1 MLLRSAIFFTC
12 FTLCAQLVLAF
23 ETRLEKIDGSTHVTG
38 LLSDAELESRAI
50 AAAFQKLLHARGQ
63 RIDSFTLVENGELL
77 IDQIQASTSI
87 KILNVEVLKS
97 FKANRKYNV
106 TVEVLYQNV
115 DVNDGSVN
123 CLPVLEDNIPI
134 SIGFFKDMNNSP
146 VWLVPSELKLKQI
159 FSQLSVEPGF
169 KLIQQTPK
177 RKMAESA
184 DYYNLFKE
192 NNSSHKNETP
202 FASTMSIT
210 VSEQNSQN
218 IIQKQASL
226 NVEVKVIT
234 TRNGRNLATTK
245 STEVI
250 TTDEE
255 YFGYKINQSKTRNRK
270 KIIQKIQRR
279 ISETTRN
286 HSSKLSC
293 VDIVPT
299 IKKVGNIITLNLGKL
314 DGIKKGDFV
323 VSENS
328 NGTKSFYRIKNLQ
341 NYTST
346 LWPISRLNGS
356 LNHSDENVYLIRGS

>member
-1 MLLRSAIFFTC
+1 MAP
-12 FTLCAQLVLAF
+12 AF
-23 ETRLEKIDGSTHVTG
+23 RLIE
-38 LLSDAELESRAI
+38 
-50 AAAFQKLLHARGQ
+50 
-63 RIDSFTLVENGELL
+63 
-77 IDQIQASTSI
+77 
-87 KILNVEVLKS
+87 
-97 FKANRKYNV
+97 
-106 TVEVLYQNV
+106 
-115 DVNDGSVN
+115 
-123 CLPVLEDNIPI
+123 
-134 SIGFFKDMNNSP
+134 
-146 VWLVPSELKLKQI
+146 
-159 FSQLSVEPGF
+159 
-169 KLIQQTPK
+169 QTPK
-177 RKMAESA
+177 RKMAESS

-234 TRNGRNLATTK
+234 T
-245 STEVI
+245 
-250 TTDEE
+250 DEE

-270 KIIQKIQRR
+270 KIIQTIQRL

-286 HSSKLSC
+286 HSAKLSC
-293 VDIVPT
+293 VDIEPT

-314 DGIKKGDFV
+314 DGIKNGDFV

-346 LWPISRLNGS
+346 LWPISRLNGA